1 MPPVS
6 SDAATFRA
14 GGPAVP
20 SQRGPRSV
28 RRNGRL
34 RAERKSLFCVVPSE
48 LAAELHDALREHWSD
63 DPSVTV
69 VVERRVT
76 PAPRALTVAE
86 RRATALVAPP
96 PRLPAFARPHA
107 AQLLFVERVQA
118 TSGDAEDADTRGL
131 ILRAQTGDM
140 DAFGSLYLRYF
151 DRVYAYA
158 RAALRDPHEAED
170 VTQQVFVNV
179 MKALPRYEVRSDTPF
194 RLWLFRITRN
204 AVLRALTHSRRVDIE
219 DPTQLD
225 RRLENPSPES
235 RSSLDWLSDHDLA
248 QLVERL
254 PLAQR
259 QVILLRY
266 VFEFPTDE
274 IASALGR
281 SPLAIR
287 MLEHRAMRALEARL
301 AAFRSKPARSDHAPA
316 RSNHSPI
323 VARVRTRP
331 VTTNRRIALEPIS
344 RALDWRMLRPAA
356 HWQR

>member
-6 SDAATFRA
+6 TA
-14 GGPAVP
+14 PAYVGAP
-20 SQRGPRSV
+20 GSSPPRRDGRPI
-28 RRNGRL
+28 RRYGHIRP
-34 RAERKSLFCVVPSE
+34 ERKGLFCVIPSE
-48 LAAELHDALREHWSD
+48 LAAELHDELREHWSD
-63 DPSVTV
+63 DPTMTV
-69 VVERRVT
+69 VVERRVSR
-76 PAPRALTVAE
+76 APRGLTVTE
-86 RRATALVAPP
+86 RREAAPVAPP

-107 AQLLFVERVQA
+107 AQLLFVERA
-118 TSGDAEDADTRGL
+118 EPTSGDAEDSHTGAL
-131 ILRAQTGDM
+131 IRQAQNGDM

-170 VTQQVFVNV
+170 VTQQVFMKV

-204 AVLRALTHSRRVDIE
+204 AVLHALARSKRLEIE

-225 RRLENPSPES
+225 RRLDAPIPES
-235 RSSLDWLSDHDLA
+235 RSSLDWLSDQDLA
-248 QLVERL
+248 TLVERL
-254 PLAQR
+254 PLSHR

-274 IASALGR
+274 IAAALGR

-287 MLEHRAMRALEARL
+287 MLEHRAMRALEERL
-301 AAFRSKPARSDHAPA
+301 AAFRSKPARSSESPA
-316 RSNHSPI
+316 CANHSPI

-356 HWQR
+356 RW